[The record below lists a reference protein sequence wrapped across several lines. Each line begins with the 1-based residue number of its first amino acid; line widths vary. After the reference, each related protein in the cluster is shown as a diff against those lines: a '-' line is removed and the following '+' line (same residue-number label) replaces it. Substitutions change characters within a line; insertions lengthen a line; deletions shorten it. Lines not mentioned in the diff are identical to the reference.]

1 MTGGPRREYGRG
13 DGPRRALTEHNG
25 RMNRRISPLVSGFA
39 LLALGLVA
47 TGCAST
53 VTVVPGK
60 TLALVEVTY
69 PESRMTG
76 VVLPSGE
83 ASPMTRMGQAILRE
97 LGRDGVYQVSDA
109 RGKGVHVVD
118 LGKDAA
124 KTAALRQ
131 AVPADA
137 YVGVRLLDCAARQ
150 VTETERRGTGSSAT
164 EVTVYL
170 FRGECTAEL
179 TAFDPDGKTIAVIQK
194 TGRWDSPRQERPDGD
209 AMQSQALSNGVDD
222 AARRIARDVRPT
234 AATK

>member
-1 MTGGPRREYGRG
+1 MSRSAGRAAASAGPSSRE
-13 DGPRRALTEHNG
+13 PRHNH
-25 RMNRRISPLVSGFA
+25 RMIRPKTLSASGFA
-39 LLALGLVA
+39 LLVLGVLT

-60 TLALVEVTY
+60 SLALLEVTY

-76 VVLPSGE
+76 VVLATSGE
-83 ASPMTRMGQAILRE
+83 TTPMARMGEAIVRE
-97 LGRDGVYQVSDA
+97 LSRDGVYAVADA
-109 RGKGVHVVD
+109 RAQGVHASD

-137 YVGVRLLDCAARQ
+137 YVAVKLLDCAARPI
-150 VTETERRGTGSSAT
+150 TETERRGTGASAV

-179 TAFDPDGKTIAVIQK
+179 TAFDPDGKTLAVVQK
-194 TGRWDSPRQERPDGD
+194 TGRWDSPRQDRPDGS
-209 AMQSQALSNGVDD
+209 AMQSQAMSNGIDD
-222 AARRIARDVRPT
+222 VARRIARDVRPT
-234 AATK
+234 AGK